1 MWRVPADKLKVELLP
16 RFYLME
22 DETFVYLFCGE
33 KRIAF
38 FHRTVTNQEILKAVA
53 DIYRDESKP

>member
-53 DIYRDESKP
+53 DIY